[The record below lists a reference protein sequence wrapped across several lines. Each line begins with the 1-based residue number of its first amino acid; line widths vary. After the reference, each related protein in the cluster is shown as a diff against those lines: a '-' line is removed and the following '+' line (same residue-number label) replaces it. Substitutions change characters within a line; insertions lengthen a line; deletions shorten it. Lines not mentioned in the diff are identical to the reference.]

1 MEQDFFTGAEQSVPV
16 GAAPIDAQGGAG
28 AAGGSSKH
36 PIAVFFHLAF
46 KIAAIVLY
54 IVIKLFTD
62 SFILSFIVIVLLL
75 AADFWTTKNVTG
87 RLLVG
92 LRWWHYVKEDGTN
105 VWMFESSKNP
115 VNAVEAVI
123 FWTALVGTVPV
134 WALLAV
140 VALLNFSFQYLFVI
154 GVALVLSIA
163 NIIGYGKCMKDKK
176 HKIKSIATSMAAD
189 YVVNNTFN

>member
-1 MEQDFFTGAEQSVPV
+1 VDKGHTSKRRRKIANDISLLRAIDILQYCCDEILRGRRERKHMEQDFFTGAEQSVPV
-16 GAAPIDAQGGAG
+16 GAAPIDAHQGGGGAT

-75 AADFWTTKNVTG
+75 AADFWTVKNVTG

-92 LRWWHYVKEDGTN
+92 LRWWHYVKDDGTN

-123 FWTALVGTVPV
+123 FCTPPPV
-134 WALLAV
+134 HSCSAI
-140 VALLNFSFQYLFVI
+140 F
-154 GVALVLSIA
+154 IA
-163 NIIGYGKCMKDKK
+163 
-176 HKIKSIATSMAAD
+176 
-189 YVVNNTFN
+189 